1 MTSLIPPIYPHFM
14 PYLQPDYR
22 IVLAEIL
29 GDYLFRCPN
38 QFVAN
43 QLASIGTPVFLYE
56 FSLATR
62 TPSFPCCDGLAC
74 HTCELPYVFE
84 QLGIIKS
91 DYSWASVFNSLSGTQ
106 SPSSQPTAHPSNQQQ
121 PSSQPPTSRRD
132 ICSTTFS
139 TRIPNHQPTTQ
150 QSNNTGRI
158 ESTGG
163 TGGTSTPSTPS
174 KRKNLL
180 SNVLDGASSWISSL
194 RPNSRSNSP
203 LDSNNNMNN
212 NQYQG
217 KVKNE
222 TVAGSNGAPDT
233 KQQQRRHQSTSTS
246 SSPSSHKRW
255 LIDALVARLMADY
268 WTNFAKYGDPNGLP
282 SLGSNGYEPGTR
294 PPSNDAPWWPQIRGE
309 LHSREAILAMQAAAS
324 KRAIQSQ
331 LRSATYDRFEG
342 LLYEGINDDYRYD
355 NLIKEEDEQAKS
367 NRRFQL
373 RFGDEQDDREALLYE
388 EEEELDYEQWL
399 AQQQQQQQQQQQG
412 NRNDESG
419 SVSSSS
425 PTRSTIDVSNTGDTL
440 ASGSSTGNTG
450 SSSSG
455 TSTDS
460 STNRLNTNPTP
471 NRSLEP
477 TIELMEDDE
486 DDHNDHHYHR
496 HDDDDDQEN
505 DDDDLTD
512 DRFYDDGLSTG
523 INVRNTD
530 SNSRRKDR
538 SGRGVARYQF
548 LPSISS
554 LLPPLTT
561 TSTHPSRFKFISSS
575 YHDVHDTHNTLPH
588 THTLPYTYIHTHTLP
603 HPHTTIHSSSN
614 HRKRSTGE
622 YTIGH
627 RSSR

>member
-388 EEEELDYEQWL
+388 EEEELDYEQW
-399 AQQQQQQQQQQQG
+399 
-412 NRNDESG
+412 
-419 SVSSSS
+419 
-425 PTRSTIDVSNTGDTL
+425 
-440 ASGSSTGNTG
+440 
-450 SSSSG
+450 
-455 TSTDS
+455 
-460 STNRLNTNPTP
+460 
-471 NRSLEP
+471 
-477 TIELMEDDE
+477 
-486 DDHNDHHYHR
+486 
-496 HDDDDDQEN
+496 
-505 DDDDLTD
+505 
-512 DRFYDDGLSTG
+512 
-523 INVRNTD
+523 
-530 SNSRRKDR
+530 
-538 SGRGVARYQF
+538 
-548 LPSISS
+548 
-554 LLPPLTT
+554 
-561 TSTHPSRFKFISSS
+561 
-575 YHDVHDTHNTLPH
+575 
-588 THTLPYTYIHTHTLP
+588 
-603 HPHTTIHSSSN
+603 
-614 HRKRSTGE
+614 
-622 YTIGH
+622 
-627 RSSR
+627 